1 MQEAPLFD
9 DSAPLYA
16 PIVPMTPDA
25 ELRRLG
31 GRLPRG
37 IYLGS
42 SSWNFPGWRGIVWG
56 NLSSVTGLAERGL
69 TAYAAYPVFRTAG
82 IDRSYYR
89 PLPTATYR
97 QFADEVPD
105 GFRFL
110 VKAPQSVTDSQLRH
124 PGTRRTEANPHYL
137 DLKEAVETFVLP
149 AAEGLGEKLGV
160 LIFEMAQLPRELV
173 RGPANAH
180 RAIDEITSFLSEL
193 PQEHNGLKLTYGV
206 EMRTHAI
213 FTRRYIRALR
223 PTGVRPVIGIHP
235 TLPSVMRQINALK
248 YLDAPDVE
256 SGPWQLKGDA
266 VVRWSLADGGT
277 FDGLKRDWSPFSALQ
292 EPNLVNREAIAWL
305 MDLAHQSG
313 VRGFAVANNKAEGCS
328 PLTMRAIA
336 ESIEM
341 LDRQRRIY

>member
-31 GRLPRG
+31 ERLPRE

-56 NLSSVTGLAERGL
+56 KLSSVTGLAERGL

-110 VKAPQSVTDSQLRH
+110 VKAPQTVTDSQLRH

-149 AAEGLGEKLGV
+149 AAEGLGE
-160 LIFEMAQLPRELV
+160 
-173 RGPANAH
+173 
-180 RAIDEITSFLSEL
+180 
-193 PQEHNGLKLTYGV
+193 
-206 EMRTHAI
+206 
-213 FTRRYIRALR
+213 
-223 PTGVRPVIGIHP
+223 
-235 TLPSVMRQINALK
+235 
-248 YLDAPDVE
+248 
-256 SGPWQLKGDA
+256 
-266 VVRWSLADGGT
+266 
-277 FDGLKRDWSPFSALQ
+277 
-292 EPNLVNREAIAWL
+292 
-305 MDLAHQSG
+305 
-313 VRGFAVANNKAEGCS
+313 
-328 PLTMRAIA
+328 
-336 ESIEM
+336 
-341 LDRQRRIY
+341 

>member
-25 ELRRLG
+25 DLRRLG
-31 GRLPRG
+31 ERLPRG

-56 NLSSVTGLAERGL
+56 KLSSVTGLAERGL

-160 LIFEMAQLPRELV
+160 LIFEMAQLHTRSSSYGSSPRDRYSSHVALCDAADQCLEVFGCAGRGKRPLAVKRRCRCALV
-173 RGPANAH
+173 VG
-180 RAIDEITSFLSEL
+180 
-193 PQEHNGLKLTYGV
+193 G
-206 EMRTHAI
+206 
-213 FTRRYIRALR
+213 RR
-223 PTGVRPVIGIHP
+223 
-235 TLPSVMRQINALK
+235 
-248 YLDAPDVE
+248 DV
-256 SGPWQLKGDA
+256 
-266 VVRWSLADGGT
+266 
-277 FDGLKRDWSPFSALQ
+277 
-292 EPNLVNREAIAWL
+292 
-305 MDLAHQSG
+305 
-313 VRGFAVANNKAEGCS
+313 
-328 PLTMRAIA
+328 
-336 ESIEM
+336 
-341 LDRQRRIY
+341 